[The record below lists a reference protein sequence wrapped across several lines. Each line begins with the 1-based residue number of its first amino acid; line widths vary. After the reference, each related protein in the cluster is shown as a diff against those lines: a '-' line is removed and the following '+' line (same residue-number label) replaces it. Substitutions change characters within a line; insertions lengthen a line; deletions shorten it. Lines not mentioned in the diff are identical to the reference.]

1 MKRYYSG
8 ERGRFDRFR
17 RRTADGTAERDGR
30 APRKVA
36 KDWAII
42 NKLRSFPCGAGML
55 VLRSRAMITLAEI
68 EAASDALSTADK
80 SKLILYL
87 AAQLHA
93 QGGALPETFLRE
105 LGFDWMAEDEAV
117 MRRFTANE

>member
-1 MKRYYSG
+1 
-8 ERGRFDRFR
+8 
-17 RRTADGTAERDGR
+17 
-30 APRKVA
+30 
-36 KDWAII
+36 
-42 NKLRSFPCGAGML
+42 ML
-55 VLRSRAMITLAEI
+55 ISIVMITLAEI
-68 EAASDALSTADK
+68 EAASDALSAADK

-87 AAQLHA
+87 AARLHA